1 MSQKYRESETEDEN
15 QEENKSEEK
24 EPTDEPEKVEK
35 ANEEDEG
42 EHNKDDKDDKDDK
55 ENKKSRMKLKLGDII
70 QILAPTNELL
80 HENTFFIEYIDE
92 NRVVII
98 DVASIE
104 QTQLNRDP
112 ETSVFTDRSIKE
124 IILISRS
131 PESGYARQNNLTPG
145 TWLEI
150 HIGGDVSTIITGEIT
165 SLEEDQI
172 EIRTVP
178 ELDVIYI
185 DFEYKGIPEYIPIKK
200 IIIRDKPTLYGDIA
214 EAELEEGQEQPS
226 SEPTMEY
233 LETGEVIIHAE
244 ENAEEEENVL
254 DLLRVEVAKSKQVVF
269 GEDLEDIEQFIEL
282 PEHKRRYG
290 LELQTGSLLDELLST
305 IPATKR
311 TQQIM
316 SKIHT
321 LIARYR
327 ELRNTFSTFNE
338 NGDVSSYK

>member
-1 MSQKYRESETEDEN
+1 MSQKYRESETDEVDEN

-24 EPTDEPEKVEK
+24 HPTSEAEEVDESKE
-35 ANEEDEG
+35 NDEEE
-42 EHNKDDKDDKDDK
+42 EESEEQNKDGK
-55 ENKKSRMKLKLGDII
+55 ESKQKSRMKLKLGDII

-80 HENTFFIEYIDE
+80 HENTFFIEYIDD

-112 ETSVFTDRSIKE
+112 ETSAFTDRSIKE

-131 PESGYARQNNLTPG
+131 PESGYARQNNLIPG

-200 IIIRDKPTLYGDIA
+200 IIIRDKPALYGDIA

-226 SEPTMEY
+226 SEPTIEY
-233 LETGEVIIHAE
+233 LETGEAIIHAE
-244 ENAEEEENVL
+244 ET
-254 DLLRVEVAKSKQVVF
+254 
-269 GEDLEDIEQFIEL
+269 
-282 PEHKRRYG
+282 PKRRRTSWIYS
-290 LELQTGSLLDELLST
+290 GS
-305 IPATKR
+305 K
-311 TQQIM
+311 
-316 SKIHT
+316 
-321 LIARYR
+321 
-327 ELRNTFSTFNE
+327 
-338 NGDVSSYK
+338 

>member
-1 MSQKYRESETEDEN
+1 MSQKYRESETDEVDEN

-24 EPTDEPEKVEK
+24 EPTSEQEEVSEKEEQEENDEEEKD
-35 ANEEDEG
+35 EEQG
-42 EHNKDDKDDKDDK
+42 EQDSKKQ
-55 ENKKSRMKLKLGDII
+55 KSRMKLKLGDII

-92 NRVVII
+92 NRVVVI

-131 PESGYARQNNLTPG
+131 PEAGYARQNNLVPG
-145 TWLEI
+145 TWVEI

-200 IIIRDKPTLYGDIA
+200 IIIRDKPALYGEIK
-214 EAELEEGQEQPS
+214 ETNEEDQEQPS

-233 LETGEVIIHAE
+233 LETGEAIIHAE

-269 GEDLEDIEQFIEL
+269 GEDLDDIEQFVEL
-282 PEHKRRYG
+282 PESKRRYG
-290 LELQTGSLLDELLST
+290 LELQT
-305 IPATKR
+305 
-311 TQQIM
+311 
-316 SKIHT
+316 
-321 LIARYR
+321 
-327 ELRNTFSTFNE
+327 
-338 NGDVSSYK
+338 